1 MDIIYR
7 KTRRRTPPPWPPSG
21 LVPLARPGE
30 GISLSL
36 CLHSSTQQ
44 HTPSGL
50 SISEAAGAIG
60 RESLDCQPSERQH
73 MSEWGSCKLH
83 QEAAPAPDPTIVPV
97 PALTCTS
104 TNLGNLSIK
113 GPNSKQTDSNKAAG
127 WRCNNNNSGWCNL
140 PDSPKN
146 RWWRGQLSRAINQ
159 HTLDSREQT
168 DSNRA

>member
-1 MDIIYR
+1 MA
-7 KTRRRTPPPWPPSG
+7 PSWPPSG
-21 LVPLARPGE
+21 MVPLGLGLGRVSVSHSA
-30 GISLSL
+30 STLQ
-36 CLHSSTQQ
+36 HSSTPLLDSPFQRLLE
-44 HTPSGL
+44 PLSGSHL
-50 SISEAAGAIG
+50 TASLQRGNTCQSGAPANFI
-60 RESLDCQPSERQH
+60 RRQ
-73 MSEWGSCKLH
+73 LLLLIL
-83 QEAAPAPDPTIVPV
+83 QAAPAPDPTIVPV

-104 TNLGNLSIK
+104 TNQGNLSIK
-113 GPNSKQTDSNKAAG
+113 GPTSKQTDSNKAAG